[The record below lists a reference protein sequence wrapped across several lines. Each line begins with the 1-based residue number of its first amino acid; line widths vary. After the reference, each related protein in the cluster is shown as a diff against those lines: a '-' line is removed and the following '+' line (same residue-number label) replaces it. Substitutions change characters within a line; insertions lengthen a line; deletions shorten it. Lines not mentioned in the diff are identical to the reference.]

1 MAYKTDNRIKW
12 KQLKSEFTYGG
23 NASQQKMPAL
33 DASRNFVTGTVCN
46 AAMTSVTILKAV
58 DITQSV
64 TARKFKG

>member
-1 MAYKTDNRIKW
+1 
-12 KQLKSEFTYGG
+12 
-23 NASQQKMPAL
+23 MPAL

-64 TARKFKG
+64 TARKFIRVMARIRIDKLLAYSDKETEALW